1 MPLRP
6 YSEPYGLALVRHKS
20 CALTLFTTPIPEA
33 GTKTVCCCYAGL
45 GYSFVPWLFSGT
57 SSAQCH
63 RAVLDLWEKGIPV
76 HHAIPLTP
84 SGYRGSEGITEHS
97 IYVSSLW
104 LGLLWIMALHWVV
117 QVRQKAWLVKQVRQ
131 QVRQSQER
139 PRGWH
144 HDDANPLFC
153 MAFPTGVEPVACPLG
168 GDRSILLSYGNLVA
182 GIIQEALCF

>member
-33 GTKTVCCCYAGL
+33 GTKTECFCYAGL

-117 QVRQKAWLVKQVRQ
+117 QVRQ
-131 QVRQSQER
+131 SQER

-144 HDDANPLFC
+144 HDDASPLLC

-168 GDRSILLSYGNLVA
+168 GDGYKS
-182 GIIQEALCF
+182 F